1 MGHLLVVMRTR
12 VWQRKRSL
20 QEVWCQVGSADGT
33 SIRMDGGGRG
43 EAAEPG
49 ANPQGFRRTGNSRDD
64 SNSWGGVTGLHELQ
78 GSWEFKKKKSRGNV
92 LETARHSLH
101 F

>member
-1 MGHLLVVMRTR
+1 M
-12 VWQRKRSL
+12 
-20 QEVWCQVGSADGT
+20 AP

-78 GSWEFKKKKSRGNV
+78 GSWELKKKKSRGNV